1 MRAAAV
7 ALVLILGAIVILW
20 FGNTLNS
27 WVLGGLIGGFAAL
40 LISIPISVT
49 LFLYLSRRHDEKMK
63 AEQDI
68 SLESS
73 EFYIEEQQ
81 TGVYDPDAGMF
92 DDEEFEQE
100 DEFGSSDAAERNL
113 PVPSSP
119 RIPATRQ
126 YQNVANA
133 SAGMRPP
140 RATDFSSSRRPPAQR
155 QHGSSFPRP
164 AQRSTN
170 SQYHTAALHIA
181 RLEAM
186 QQQADTDPYAPATSK
201 RLPTVQPDQRVVGRS
216 PMRPSSQPG
225 QRPSGQFQKPFPN
238 QSQYRSRK
246 VVDGTSMP
254 AIGNPR
260 SLPPEGGSLASR
272 QNQQYSHF
280 TEPETGQI
288 GNSEPQT
295 GQLYQGDSYPRTG
308 PMRQQPRTGQ
318 IARNAHV
325 EEQRGDP
332 ERVSGSLQNPMVRR
346 APYMY
351 EDDPLRQ
358 EFAQHL
364 DLDAPVVR
372 RSSRKLRYEEAE
384 E

>member
-63 AEQDI
+63 AEQDLP
-68 SLESS
+68 LESS

-81 TGVYDPDAGMF
+81 TGVYEPDAGMF
-92 DDEEFEQE
+92 DDEEFEEE
-100 DEFGSSDAAERNL
+100 DEFASFAAADRNL

-119 RIPATRQ
+119 RAPATRQ
-126 YQNVANA
+126 YENVANA
-133 SAGMRPP
+133 GAGMRPP

-155 QHGSSFPRP
+155 QRGSSGPSFPRQ
-164 AQRSTN
+164 ASRSAN

-186 QQQADTDPYAPATSK
+186 QQQADTDPYSPTTSR
-201 RLPTVQPDQRVVGRS
+201 RLPTVRPDQRVVGRT
-216 PMRPSSQPG
+216 PMRPSSQPS
-225 QRPSGQFQKPFPN
+225 RQFQKPFPH

-260 SLPPEGGSLASR
+260 SLPPEGGSLAGR
-272 QNQQYSHF
+272 QNQQYGHF

-295 GQLYQGDSYPRTG
+295 GQLYQGDSYLRTG

-318 IARNAHV
+318 IVRNAHV

-332 ERVSGSLQNPMVRR
+332 ERISGSLQNPMVRR

-364 DLDAPVVR
+364 DTPSVR
-372 RSSRKLRYEEAE
+372 RSSRKLHYEEAE